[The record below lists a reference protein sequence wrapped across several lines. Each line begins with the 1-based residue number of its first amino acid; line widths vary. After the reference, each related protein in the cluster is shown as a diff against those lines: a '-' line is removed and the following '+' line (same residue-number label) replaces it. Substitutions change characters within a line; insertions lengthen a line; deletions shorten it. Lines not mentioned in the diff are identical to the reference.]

1 MIVHVTNLTAGSDNP
16 RDGQTSCFRM
26 RIGPD
31 ETRGGDGGGGGN
43 WSAGMAAGPTL
54 SFWCFTPGVVMT
66 ALQREGVRSIVLTSG
81 TLSPMNSFAHELKL
95 PFPVRL
101 ENPHVISPGQ
111 VWGGVVPVGPSGKKL
126 NSSYRFRDTEE
137 YKVELGNV
145 VVNFARIIPDGLLV
159 FFPSSGV
166 MRACVETWK
175 SYGTPTIWERIS
187 ALKHSVVEP
196 QDKVEFAK
204 AFEVGLYSC

>member
-1 MIVHVTNLTAGSDNP
+1 
-16 RDGQTSCFRM
+16 
-26 RIGPD
+26 
-31 ETRGGDGGGGGN
+31 
-43 WSAGMAAGPTL
+43 
-54 SFWCFTPGVVMT
+54 
-66 ALQREGVRSIVLTSG
+66 
-81 TLSPMNSFAHELKL
+81 
-95 PFPVRL
+95 
-101 ENPHVISPGQ
+101 
-111 VWGGVVPVGPSGKKL
+111 VGPSGKKL

-159 FFPSSGV
+159 FFPSYGV